1 MPAISRKLR
10 IPAKRWHRVEPL
22 QERSRETAD
31 RFAAAAED
39 LLRDRSF
46 EEISIQDIVRRA
58 GRPTGSFYARFAS
71 KEALLPFIYLRYH
84 EDLERVF
91 AARMERVDWAALDF
105 RGAVATLIDVLVAM
119 YLDQRW
125 LIRAISLFARA
136 HPEALPGDLIERRR
150 RVYEPAIKALAL
162 HRSRIGH
169 DDPETAIRTGI
180 FMVSSVAR
188 EKLLFGDAPLSRIT
202 PISPKAL
209 RVELARMLFSYLSP
223 EPRR

>member
-84 EDLERVF
+84 EDL
-91 AARMERVDWAALDF
+91 
-105 RGAVATLIDVLVAM
+105 
-119 YLDQRW
+119 
-125 LIRAISLFARA
+125 
-136 HPEALPGDLIERRR
+136 
-150 RVYEPAIKALAL
+150 
-162 HRSRIGH
+162 
-169 DDPETAIRTGI
+169 
-180 FMVSSVAR
+180 
-188 EKLLFGDAPLSRIT
+188 
-202 PISPKAL
+202 
-209 RVELARMLFSYLSP
+209 
-223 EPRR
+223 